1 MGEVVMK
8 KKQLGFIGLGNMG
21 QPIASNLVSAGML
34 VQVFDLVNIDSK
46 APKGA
51 TIANSIAEIA
61 NQCSSIFLSLPDGE
75 ATLNV
80 ARQIAQEK
88 NSAVRTLI
96 DLSTV
101 GIKASKE
108 AKEILEEKEIQYI
121 DAPVSGGK
129 SGAIAGTISLMWAG
143 PKRCLED
150 HRGILRHIAKNVF
163 HVGEN
168 AGQGQS
174 MKLLNNFLS
183 ATAMAATSEAVCFG
197 LNQGL
202 TMETMLNVLNVSTG
216 RNTASSDKFPNQI
229 LNEKYQAG
237 FLMSL
242 MTKDVSLYF
251 KEVENLG
258 AVDRIAQPMFKIW
271 KQANQEFPGGDFT
284 EIFRYFQNQRGKD
297 ASE

>member
-1 MGEVVMK
+1 MN

-21 QPIASNLVSAGML
+21 QPIASNLVSAGMPL
-34 VQVFDLVNIDSK
+34 WVFDIAEIDSK
-46 APKGA
+46 ARKGA
-51 TIANSIAEIA
+51 NIATSITEIA

-75 ATLNV
+75 VILNV
-80 ARQIAQEK
+80 AGQIAQQK
-88 NSAVRTLI
+88 NATVRTLI

-101 GIKASKE
+101 GIEAARE
-108 AKEILEEKEIQYI
+108 AKEILGGNEIQYI

-143 PKRCLED
+143 PKSCLED
-150 HRGILRHIAKNVF
+150 HREILQHISKNVF
-163 HVGEN
+163 HVGDN

-183 ATAMAATSEAVCFG
+183 ATAMAATSEAICFG

-229 LNEKYQAG
+229 LNEKFQAG
-237 FLMSL
+237 FLMAL

-251 KEVENLG
+251 KEVEKSG
-258 AVDRIAQPMFKIW
+258 AVDRIAQPMYKIW
-271 KQANQEFPGGDFT
+271 NQANQEFPGGDFT
-284 EIFRYFQNQRGKD
+284 EIFRFIQNQRNKD
-297 ASE
+297 ASA